1 MISPTQIDFGGIFRA
16 GELERS
22 QRKEG
27 LLRTGVK
34 VELRNA
40 LNLDLSVR
48 ALEMDSAMSR
58 VIHHIL
64 MDEESRQGVDFTVRR

>member
-1 MISPTQIDFGGIFRA
+1 MISPTRIDFGGIFRA
-16 GELERS
+16 GQLGRS
-22 QRKEG
+22 QGKEG

-48 ALEMDSAMSR
+48 ALEMDSAMSC

-64 MDEESRQGVDFTVRR
+64 TDEESGQGVDFTVRR

>member
-1 MISPTQIDFGGIFRA
+1 MISPTRIDFGGIFRA
-16 GELERS
+16 GQLERG

-40 LNLDLSVR
+40 LNLDLSVGS
-48 ALEMDSAMSR
+48 LEMDSVTSR
-58 VIHHIL
+58 VIHHVL
-64 MDEESRQGVDFTVRR
+64 TDEKSGQGVDFTVRR